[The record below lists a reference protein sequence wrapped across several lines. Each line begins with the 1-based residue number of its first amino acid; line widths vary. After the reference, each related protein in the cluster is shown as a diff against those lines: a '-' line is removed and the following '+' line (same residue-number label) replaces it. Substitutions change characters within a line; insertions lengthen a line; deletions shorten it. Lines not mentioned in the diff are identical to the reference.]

1 MSEAEE
7 PSYYEIALTNRQVLV
22 AFTILLV
29 CMLASFFA
37 GLWIGR
43 GDAQA
48 SASPPPMEVAEAD
61 PAAADDL
68 QEFKFFSEEGSEEGG
83 GSDEAPQEDATS
95 DAARPDAVREVPVTP
110 PPPAS
115 PPTPTTLA
123 EDVLDEEPAEE
134 AAPPPPPPPPAPAPP
149 PPRTVPE
156 SSGAEDNP
164 AVPRSTVRR
173 PPTTAEQVF
182 IQVFSSRDE
191 GQAGKVLQRL
201 KGGGFPAFL
210 SPVEVNGQTM
220 HRVRLGPYDDRS
232 EAETVA
238 GRVRQQLR
246 LETWITP

>member
-48 SASPPPMEVAEAD
+48 SASPPPVEVADTETA
-61 PAAADDL
+61 PADDL
-68 QEFKFFSEEGSEEGG
+68 QEFKFFSEDGSEETSGG
-83 GSDEAPQEDATS
+83 DEGPQEGSPANR
-95 DAARPDAVREVPVTP
+95 ARPNNVREVPVTAPP
-110 PPPAS
+110 PPPARTT
-115 PPTPTTLA
+115 PPPPTTLA
-123 EDVLDEEPAEE
+123 EDVLDEEPEEE
-134 AAPPPPPPPPAPAPP
+134 AAPPPPPPPPPS
-149 PPRTVPE
+149 RTVPE
-156 SSGAEDNP
+156 TAPAEDNP
-164 AVPRSTVRR
+164 AVPRTTVRR

-191 GQAGKVLQRL
+191 AQAGKVLQRL

-220 HRVRLGPYDDRS
+220 HRVRLGPYDDRG
-232 EAETVA
+232 EAEKVA
-238 GRVRQQLR
+238 GQVRQSLR